1 MRPKA
6 GNGPEGLG
14 RPAGGNVRRKD
25 GREEKSSRARRAR
38 SRPKAGSEPEGVGST
53 AGERRVGRKPAR
65 GTSRGQQAAPS
76 LTETPVV
83 ETGERS
89 MDKRRSPTRAL
100 REREE
105 ADGEE
110 RAKQQ
115 QQQAAAGSSSSSSRQ
130 QQQQQAA
137 VAAGSSSS
145 RQQQQQQ
152 RRKENS
158 ERQVRWNRWDTAEE
172 NSWLTVDDLSLCSGM
187 LKAYWAGIGKAP
199 PAGAL
204 P

>member
-14 RPAGGNVRRKD
+14 RPAGGNVRRKDGAGGNVRRKD

-89 MDKRRSPTRAL
+89 MDQRRSPTRAL

-115 QQQAAAGSSSSSSRQ
+115 QQQAAAAAAAGSSSSSSDVKRT
-130 QQQQQAA
+130 ASGRF
-137 VAAGSSSS
+137 VGIDGTPRRRIAG
-145 RQQQQQQ
+145 
-152 RRKENS
+152 
-158 ERQVRWNRWDTAEE
+158 
-172 NSWLTVDDLSLCSGM
+172 
-187 LKAYWAGIGKAP
+187 
-199 PAGAL
+199 
-204 P
+204 

>member
-1 MRPKA
+1 MR
-6 GNGPEGLG
+6 N
-14 RPAGGNVRRKD
+14 
-25 GREEKSSRARRAR
+25 
-38 SRPKAGSEPEGVGST
+38 
-53 AGERRVGRKPAR
+53 
-65 GTSRGQQAAPS
+65 
-76 LTETPVV
+76 
-83 ETGERS
+83 
-89 MDKRRSPTRAL
+89 
-100 REREE
+100 
-105 ADGEE
+105 
-110 RAKQQ
+110 
-115 QQQAAAGSSSSSSRQ
+115 
-130 QQQQQAA
+130 
-137 VAAGSSSS
+137 